1 MTHTAGSRRAWLN
14 RAGSGAEHVDAYVRR
29 GVITIGWSRIR
40 GLDDLRELA
49 SEQIEDLIVA
59 SGVRKFPGLDA
70 DELLGFRDG
79 MQVGD
84 VVVTPDPKRKA
95 VLLGDVTGDYEF
107 HAEPV
112 VDDHRH
118 ARSVRWIGRW
128 PRYDLEPP
136 LRKTLDD
143 YQRTV
148 LKLPNQD
155 DWLAVADTIRA
166 GGGMPIAQRPARQ
179 TRATASPR
187 TPRAARTPKAPRPA
201 AARVVATP
209 PRTCPRC
216 QLVLAPHM
224 FDEGS
229 DTCRDCA

>member
-1 MTHTAGSRRAWLN
+1 MTLTGETRTAWLN
-14 RAGSGAEHVDAYVRR
+14 RAGSGAEHVDTYVRR
-29 GVITIGWSRIR
+29 GVITVGWARIR
-40 GLDDLRELA
+40 GLDDLREVDA
-49 SEQIEDLIVA
+49 KEIERLIA
-59 SGVRKFPGLDA
+59 ENGTRKFPTLDA
-70 DELLGFRDG
+70 GELLGFRDG

-84 VVVTPDPKRKA
+84 VVITPDPKRKA
-95 VLLGDVTGDYEF
+95 VLLGYVTGEYEF
-107 HAEPV
+107 HTEPV
-112 VDDHRH
+112 AGDHRH

-155 DWLAVADTIRA
+155 DWLAVADSIRA
-166 GGGMPIAQRPARQ
+166 GEGMPIAQKPAR
-179 TRATASPR
+179 RARAAA
-187 TPRAARTPKAPRPA
+187 TPRVATPRTPKAPRPA
-201 AARVVATP
+201 PARVAPP

-229 DTCRDCA
+229 DICRDCA

>member
-1 MTHTAGSRRAWLN
+1 MSSTAEPRRAWLN
-14 RAGSGAEHVDAYVRR
+14 RAGHGAEHVDAYVRR
-29 GVITIGWSRIR
+29 GVITLGWARIR
-40 GLDDLRELA
+40 GLDDLRHLDAET
-49 SEQIEDLIVA
+49 IEHLIVA

-70 DELLGFRDG
+70 GELLGFRDG

-95 VLLGDVTGDYEF
+95 VLFGDITGDYEF
-107 HAEPV
+107 HPESV
-112 VDDHRH
+112 VGDHRH

-128 PRYDLEPP
+128 LRYDLEPP

-155 DWLAVADTIRA
+155 DWLTVADSIRT
-166 GGGMPIAQRPARQ
+166 GDGMPIAQRAARRAPA
-179 TRATASPR
+179 TR
-187 TPRAARTPKAPRPA
+187 TPRTPKAPRPA
-201 AARVVATP
+201 PAKVATP

-216 QLVLAPHM
+216 QLVLAPGM

-229 DTCRDCA
+229 EVCRDCA